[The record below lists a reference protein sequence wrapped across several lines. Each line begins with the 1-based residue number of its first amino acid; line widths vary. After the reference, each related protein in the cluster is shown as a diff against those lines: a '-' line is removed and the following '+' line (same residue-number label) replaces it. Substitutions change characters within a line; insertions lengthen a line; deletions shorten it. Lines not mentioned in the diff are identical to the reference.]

1 MPYRKGGRDDDEE
14 VDSETAALQCNA
26 LKMATY
32 LLVTAIS
39 SAEAAATA
47 GKAAEGP
54 MKKKGKSR
62 KGEDEDSFD
71 WVGCRDGAVSALVEV
86 LGVDMGRLWTM
97 GVPDEPFVNL
107 FGRTAYQLLEQP
119 LAGGR
124 ESALKKNLLQLVA
137 KPLQVLPSTEATV
150 VAQVMHLVNN
160 HEHCVATVADICRY
174 SALHCSDGG
183 RLGTQVLREAVRIDL
198 SSAAV
203 KNGNGVKHL
212 AAFLAELSGGLPT
225 VVFANMSALLP
236 LLDAEPYV
244 LRSAVATAIGNV
256 VLAPNP
262 SLAGEEAGDEGEGKS
277 EEDLQTRSQESFA
290 ATRDSLL
297 NVLVERGHDV
307 NSFTR
312 AAVLRSCANLA
323 EKQALPLKRIHAVCG
338 LAVDR
343 LQDKS
348 QVVRKAACQL
358 LVALL
363 EHNPYMGSLEPT
375 LYQAKAAEVEEWLRE
390 NPLPED
396 AAVAAAA
403 AKEDASDKAET
414 STDDDDDNAI
424 ALMGDEDDNEGAVES
439 AAVSELRAV
448 RALKVRELD
457 FFYSASAFIVLLESV
472 APKLDALLGSKTSAD
487 AVEALRF
494 FVKAAHFSLP
504 SAAKS
509 LRRSWSLVW
518 SQDAAVREE
527 TMLAF
532 LKVHVCEPGASEVSD
547 ANALQPGRVATNLI
561 NVVSCA
567 SGSEQLCLEE
577 LLGKLVRDQRLP
589 SAVFAALRKGA
600 IDGGKRR
607 AAAVLVLAM
616 CAAADGAVLGGD
628 KHLLAFCESTLS
640 AHSSSSEEAKDW
652 ELVRCSCLVLRRAA
666 LARKP
671 SLQPPAW
678 EALALQQCNAVVR
691 GEWCLDGDPSD
702 ATQWFAA
709 CEQAM
714 AAAFALHPSPEQFCA
729 AAVVEVHAKTL
740 GASSNGSTSCAA
752 LARFCHLL
760 GECALRLLVYTESAA
775 NRLKKAKQTGRQP
788 KASKASGKAPAAE
801 EDQLEAELGMGAEA
815 ELEHDTRVAEVLEQ
829 EIVGGGLLAAFE
841 PLLLRLVANEQGAWG
856 EETLRSAATLALTKY
871 MTVSQEVCENH
882 LPLLITAL
890 AAEVHPSV
898 RGNTVV
904 ALGDLAFRFPN
915 AVEPWTSHLYRPLRD
930 ESPHVRAQTLMV
942 LTHLILNDMV
952 KVKGQVAEMVLSLED
967 SEPKTADLAKLFF
980 QELSKRGNNPIY
992 NLMPDIVSRLSQD
1005 AQVSRDVFR
1014 RVMPFLLGFITKDKH
1029 SESLVEKLCHRFA
1042 TCTDMSQTQDLA
1054 FCLAQL
1060 PLNDKGVKK
1069 LDSLLKCYRNALFD
1083 TEVYKSFEQL
1093 IAKAKK
1099 FAKPEMKDAVN
1110 EFADKIAACHNGVE
1124 NDSSACST
1132 IREDAEEGEATS
1144 AEGEREVLGEKMEA
1158 NSETNDESAEVEVK
1172 RSSRTATKGKTAP
1185 AAAKDEEGTAPVR
1198 SSRGRTSA
1206 AGVR

>member
-1 MPYRKGGRDDDEE
+1 
-14 VDSETAALQCNA
+14 
-26 LKMATY
+26 MATY

-39 SAEAAATA
+39 SAETVATA

-54 MKKKGKSR
+54 LKKKGKCR
-62 KGEDEDSFD
+62 KGEDDDSFD
-71 WVGCRDGAVSALVEV
+71 WVGCRDGAVAALVDV

-150 VAQVMHLVNN
+150 VAQLMHLVNN
-160 HEHCVATVADICRY
+160 HEHCVATVADVCRY
-174 SALHCSDGG
+174 SALSCSDKG

-212 AAFLAELSGGLPT
+212 AAFLTELSAGLPT

-262 SLAGEEAGDEGEGKS
+262 SLAGEEASEEDKS

-323 EKQALPLKRIHAVCG
+323 EKQALPLKRQHAVCG

-358 LVALL
+358 LAALL
-363 EHNPYMGSLEPT
+363 EHNPYMGTLEPT

-396 AAVAAAA
+396 AAAAAAA
-403 AKEDASDKAET
+403 AKEDASDKADT
-414 STDDDDDNAI
+414 SVDDDDDEKI
-424 ALMGDEDDNEGAVES
+424 ALAGDDDDSENVVES
-439 AAVSELRAV
+439 AAVSELRAM
-448 RALKVRELD
+448 RAMKVRELD
-457 FFYSASAFIVLLESV
+457 FFYSALAFIVLLESV

-494 FVKAAHFSLP
+494 FVKAAHFQLP

-518 SQDAAVREE
+518 SQEAAVKEE
-527 TMLAF
+527 TISAF
-532 LKVHVCEPGASEVSD
+532 LKVHVCEPGAVDVSA
-547 ANALQPGRVATNLI
+547 ANALPPGRVATNLI

-640 AHSSSSEEAKDW
+640 GHASASSSEEGAKDW

-678 EALALQQCNAVVR
+678 EALALQQCAAVVR
-691 GEWCLDGDPSD
+691 GEWCLDGDAAD

-714 AAAFALHPSPEQFCA
+714 AAAFALHPCPEQFCA

-740 GASSNGSTSCAA
+740 GASANGQTSCAA

-775 NRLKKAKQTGRQP
+775 NRLKKAKQTGKGTQS
-788 KASKASGKAPAAE
+788 KSGKASGKAPGAN

-815 ELEHDTRVAEVLEQ
+815 ELEHDTRVAEVLER

-856 EETLRSAATLALTKY
+856 EEILRSAATLALTKY
-871 MTVSQEVCENH
+871 MTVSQEVCEKH

-930 ESPHVRAQTLMV
+930 ESSHVRAQTLMV

-967 SEPKTADLAKLFF
+967 SEPKTADLAK
-980 QELSKRGNNPIY
+980 
-992 NLMPDIVSRLSQD
+992 
-1005 AQVSRDVFR
+1005 
-1014 RVMPFLLGFITKDKH
+1014 
-1029 SESLVEKLCHRFA
+1029 
-1042 TCTDMSQTQDLA
+1042 
-1054 FCLAQL
+1054 
-1060 PLNDKGVKK
+1060 
-1069 LDSLLKCYRNALFD
+1069 
-1083 TEVYKSFEQL
+1083 
-1093 IAKAKK
+1093 
-1099 FAKPEMKDAVN
+1099 
-1110 EFADKIAACHNGVE
+1110 
-1124 NDSSACST
+1124 SSASAGTTPST
-1132 IREDAEEGEATS
+1132 T
-1144 AEGEREVLGEKMEA
+1144 
-1158 NSETNDESAEVEVK
+1158 
-1172 RSSRTATKGKTAP
+1172 
-1185 AAAKDEEGTAPVR
+1185 
-1198 SSRGRTSA
+1198 
-1206 AGVR
+1206 